1 MPNDDREPGMHTIR
15 LLIGLVAACAL
26 ATGAAIFLIPPRFE
40 THPEAIGYV
49 LDQHGIAH
57 GEITLQRAWPDTLS
71 RSMYSAD
78 VIVQLRDASQ
88 ISGRIE
94 CQVERSQCSLY
105 LRRLGI
111 WHAPV
116 PDLAATPPWLADL
129 QRYLSTALRQAS
141 LR

>member
-1 MPNDDREPGMHTIR
+1 MPNKGRSLDKHAVW

-40 THPEAIGYV
+40 THVEAIGYV

-57 GEITLQRAWPDTLS
+57 GEITVQRAWPDTLG

-78 VIVQLRDASQ
+78 VVVQLRDAGQ
-88 ISGRIE
+88 ISGRIQ
-94 CQVERSQCSLY
+94 CLIERSQCSLY

-111 WHAPV
+111 WHEPV
-116 PDLAATPPWLADL
+116 PDLASTPPWLASL
-129 QRYLSTALRQAS
+129 QRYLSTAWRQAS
-141 LR
+141 L